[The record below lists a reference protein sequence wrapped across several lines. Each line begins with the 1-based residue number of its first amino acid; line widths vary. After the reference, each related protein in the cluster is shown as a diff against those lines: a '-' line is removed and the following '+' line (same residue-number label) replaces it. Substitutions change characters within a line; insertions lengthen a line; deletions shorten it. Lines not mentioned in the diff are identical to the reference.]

1 MRGILRRVWGA
12 AALAGVMTVGLSVSA
27 MAQMPSDDDGKKD
40 GPDMHTL
47 ASRFNAVRVKKD
59 YDYIHRPA
67 GDKVI
72 EQPDI
77 DRLMFW
83 TKDGQ
88 PDGYAQRRGDSV
100 IYYNAGGQAVRVQR
114 LAPGEAD

>member
-1 MRGILRRVWGA
+1 MRGTLWRMWSA
-12 AALAGVMTVGLSVSA
+12 AALVGGMLSGLPAVALAQGAPDDEKPSA
-27 MAQMPSDDDGKKD
+27 
-40 GPDMHTL
+40 PDMHAL
-47 ASRFNAVRVKKD
+47 ASRFNATRVKKD
-59 YDYIHRPA
+59 YSYIHRPP
-67 GDKVI
+67 GDKVV

-100 IYYNAGGQAVRVQR
+100 IYYNPGGQAVRVQR
-114 LAPGEAD
+114 LAPGEGD